1 MSSDALNGT
10 GRATPHDAA
19 STSTRAHPSRRAPRR
34 LTKPNA
40 RPSDRRR
47 NRERVAPEELARL
60 RMRIARAFPGKSVE
74 LARRLA
80 GGFANAN
87 YEVLVSGMKE
97 PVVVRVYA
105 RDPVAAERE
114 AVVMRL
120 VQREVPVPRVLHVE
134 PGDDQLTAFA
144 VLSWVEGVTL
154 DELLRELDPP
164 SMMRA
169 VHAVGRVLAVL
180 QKFRLPDTVGP
191 VRPDGVLGN
200 RPEHSLVSFAEEWL
214 SGRYG
219 QERLGVRLAGRLR
232 QFIQHHAEALSEVE
246 QQSMLVHGDFN
257 PLNVIMQPVDGTA
270 KVCALIDWE
279 YAHSGSPLLDL
290 GSMLRCGRDQSDQFE
305 AALVAGYAEN
315 GGILPPDWQDVSR
328 ALDVMNLC
336 GFLQSRRAGE
346 IARRGVRA
354 IVEATLTGRRR
365 P

>member
-10 GRATPHDAA
+10 GRATPHDSA

-40 RPSDRRR
+40 RPSDGRR

-60 RMRIARAFPGKSVE
+60 RM
-74 LARRLA
+74 
-80 GGFANAN
+80 
-87 YEVLVSGMKE
+87 
-97 PVVVRVYA
+97 
-105 RDPVAAERE
+105 
-114 AVVMRL
+114 
-120 VQREVPVPRVLHVE
+120 
-134 PGDDQLTAFA
+134 
-144 VLSWVEGVTL
+144 
-154 DELLRELDPP
+154 
-164 SMMRA
+164 MRA
-169 VHAVGRVLAVL
+169 GHAVGRVLAVL

-191 VRPDGVLGN
+191 VRPDGVREN
-200 RPEHSLVSFAEEWL
+200 RRPEHSLVSFAEEWL
-214 SGRYG
+214 SGGYG

-354 IVEATLTGRRR
+354 IVAATLRERRR
-365 P
+365 R